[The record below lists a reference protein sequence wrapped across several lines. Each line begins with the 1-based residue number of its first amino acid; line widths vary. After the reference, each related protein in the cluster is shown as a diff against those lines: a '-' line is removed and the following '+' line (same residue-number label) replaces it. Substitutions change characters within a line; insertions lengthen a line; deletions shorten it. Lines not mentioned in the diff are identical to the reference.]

1 MKHIH
6 HEIINYE
13 DGILIGRCKCG
24 LEKNYTKI
32 QQKEALRRGCQ
43 PRTRLKKNVTFERIG
58 CINLGFVKQ
67 GGFVRTGKGF
77 AVPFEL

>member
-24 LEKNYTKI
+24 LEKNYT
-32 QQKEALRRGCQ
+32 QLQEKESLRIGHQEKFRTRRGV
-43 PRTRLKKNVTFERIG
+43 TYKNFGI
-58 CINLGFVKQ
+58 INGGFYLQ
-67 GGFVRTGKGF
+67 GGLHKTGKGF